1 MQSCRQN
8 KKGSRDKKT
17 LSLEYLNLQA
27 EACMPVTHAS
37 SWRGPRSP
45 HGKGRAPPGKA
56 RVHSLRLIKIL
67 EQKALC
73 QGSLA
78 AHLLGKLF
86 S

>member
-8 KKGSRDKKT
+8 KEGSRNKKT
-17 LSLEYLNLQA
+17 LSLEYPNLQA
-27 EACMPVTHAS
+27 EACMPVTHREAPAAPQQRPCT
-37 SWRGPRSP
+37 SWEG
-45 HGKGRAPPGKA
+45 

-73 QGSLA
+73 QGSLV